1 MAVKP
6 SQTQG
11 RVAYINAR
19 LMDPA
24 SGLDVK
30 GALLTDGEMAAL
42 RRRTEALLKLEAIPK
57 LDPYHNVPWPMV

>member
-30 GALLTDGEMAAL
+30 GALLTDGEM
-42 RRRTEALLKLEAIPK
+42 EIEGES
-57 LDPYHNVPWPMV
+57 